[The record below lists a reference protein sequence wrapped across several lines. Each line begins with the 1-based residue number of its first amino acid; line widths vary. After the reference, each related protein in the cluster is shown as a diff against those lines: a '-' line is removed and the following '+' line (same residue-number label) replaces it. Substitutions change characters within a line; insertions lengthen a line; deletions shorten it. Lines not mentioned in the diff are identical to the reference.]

1 MFQNPDVSRHFIQ
14 MWQHLKRA
22 LEEFAQIKLK
32 SMFMPRGCRV
42 LHLKIRRPSALR
54 LSLLLWRRP
63 ARTTATIISE
73 IYQCLQQTF
82 FARKICQLTS
92 FTPLIG
98 WRLVAWIRDC
108 EKFHYKFIL
117 FHKLLFNLGARHFS
131 RRFPVSVRWGHSDPL
146 EGLVGRRSVPAA
158 RHKIPLISRMDNFQL
173 TQIGKIP

>member
-1 MFQNPDVSRHFIQ
+1 MFQNPDVSRDFIQ
-14 MWQHLKRA
+14 MCQHLKRA

-54 LSLLLWRRP
+54 LSLVLWRP

-73 IYQCLQQTF
+73 IYQFRQQTF
-82 FARKICQLTS
+82 FARKICQLTI
-92 FTPLIG
+92 FTLLIG
-98 WRLVAWIRDC
+98 WRLVAWIRDY

-131 RRFPVSVRWGHSDPL
+131 RPVSVRCGHSDPL

-158 RHKIPLISRMDNFQL
+158 RHKKPLISRVDNFQQ

>member
-1 MFQNPDVSRHFIQ
+1 MFQNPDVSRHVIQ

-54 LSLLLWRRP
+54 LSLVLWRP

-92 FTPLIG
+92 FTLLIG
-98 WRLVAWIRDC
+98 WRLHGFETV
-108 EKFHYKFIL
+108 KNFTTSLY
-117 FHKLLFNLGARHFS
+117 FS
-131 RRFPVSVRWGHSDPL
+131 ISCYLIWAPDTFPARFPVSVRCGHSDPL
-146 EGLVGRRSVPAA
+146 EGFVGRRSVPAA
-158 RHKIPLISRMDNFQL
+158 RHKKPLISRVDNFQL